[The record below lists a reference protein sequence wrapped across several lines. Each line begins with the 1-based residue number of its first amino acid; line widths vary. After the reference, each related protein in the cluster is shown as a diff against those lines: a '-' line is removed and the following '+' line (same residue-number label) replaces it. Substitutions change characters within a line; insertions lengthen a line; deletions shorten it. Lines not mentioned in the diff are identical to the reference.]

1 MEGLTLSTKE
11 QNRLHILNGVLE
23 RHWSM
28 REAAP
33 LLGVS
38 ERQGWRLLVAYR
50 KEGARGLAHKNRGRV
65 PPNATPKTIQQQ
77 VAALAQERYEGFN
90 HTHLTELLA
99 EREGLILSRPTVRRI
114 LVRAGLTSPRHR
126 RPPQHRIR
134 RQRMP
139 QEGMLLQLDGSH
151 HLWLEDRGPWLTLLL
166 AVDDATGTA
175 PYALFQEQEDTRGYL
190 SLLQGIIE
198 SQGVPM
204 AVYTDG
210 HAVFQP
216 RRIPSDLPQVP
227 RKGSSTQWSRA
238 LGELGITQILAHSP
252 EAKGR
257 VERANGTFQDRL
269 VAELRLAGACT
280 LAEANQVLAEF
291 LPRFNQRFGVT
302 AAQPESAYRPVDPE
316 LDLGGVLCIKELRR
330 VAKDNTVQYHGRSLQ
345 LYPSMERPSY
355 AGARVEVQERLDGR
369 LLIRHREQIL
379 TPQEAPPLAVDL
391 RTQVAAGPV
400 VAALPDPDPTDWRP
414 KERVRASVPP
424 GPLAGETIWYED
436 PARKQVHRT
445 LVRAGMEQA
454 RLQGKRIGRPR
465 VSERP
470 EFEQR
475 LAKVVERIGPE
486 GISRRQAARELGIG
500 YATLKRLLDSQER

>member
-1 MEGLTLSTKE
+1 M
-11 QNRLHILNGVLE
+11 NGVLE
-23 RHWSM
+23 RYWSM

-50 KEGARGLAHKNRGRV
+50 KEEARGMVHKNRGRV
-65 PPNATPKTIQQQ
+65 PSNAISEPIQQQ
-77 VAALAQERYEGFN
+77 VTALAQERYKGIN

-99 EREGLILSRPTVRRI
+99 EREGLLLSRPTVGRI

-126 RPPQHRIR
+126 RPPRHRCR

-139 QEGMLLQLDGSH
+139 QEGMMIQLDGSH
-151 HLWLEDRGPWLTLLL
+151 HAWLEDRGPWLTLLL

-175 PYALFQEQEDTRGYL
+175 PHALFQEQEDTPGYL

-198 SQGVPM
+198 RRGVPM

-216 RRIPSDLPQVP
+216 RRNPSDLSSVSK
-227 RKGSSTQWSRA
+227 KGPSTQWSRA
-238 LGELGITQILAHSP
+238 LGDLGITQLLAHSP

-280 LAEANQVLAEF
+280 LVEANQLLAEF
-291 LPRFNQRFGVT
+291 LPRFNQRFGVP

-330 VAKDNTVQYHGRSLQ
+330 VAKDNTVQYHGRALQ
-345 LYPSMERPSY
+345 LFPSMERPSY

-369 LLIRHREQIL
+369 LLVRHREQIL
-379 TPQEAPPLAVDL
+379 TPQEAPALASEL
-391 RTQVAAGPV
+391 RAQVASGPV
-400 VAALPDPDPTDWRP
+400 VVALPDPDPTGWAP
-414 KERVRASVPP
+414 QRVRASVIP

-436 PARKQVHRT
+436 PARKQLHRD
-445 LVRAGMEQA
+445 LVVARMELA
-454 RLQGKRIGRPR
+454 RQQGKRIGRPR
-465 VSERP
+465 VSERR
-470 EFEQR
+470 EFEQ
-475 LAKVVERIGPE
+475 LFTAVAERIGPG
-486 GISRRQAARELGIG
+486 GISRNQAARELGIG
-500 YATLKRLLDSQER
+500 YATLKRLLDSQRRS